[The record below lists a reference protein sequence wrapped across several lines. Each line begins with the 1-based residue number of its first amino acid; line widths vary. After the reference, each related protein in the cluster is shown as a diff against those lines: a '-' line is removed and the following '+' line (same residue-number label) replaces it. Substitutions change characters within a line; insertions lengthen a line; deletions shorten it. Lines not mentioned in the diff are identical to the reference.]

1 MKANSALTAMLL
13 LLTLLAAVPGLWAL
27 EFPPPITGHP
37 SGCHDSI
44 PENPPSAPRS
54 HQCCAG
60 GHDWAITVSTVIPRP
75 ATELARMRTETED
88 LEPVLFGDRPLALFS
103 DSPPRTTSSLRI

>member
-13 LLTLLAAVPGLWAL
+13 LLTLLAAVPALWAL
-27 EFPPPITGHP
+27 EFPPPITGHL

-60 GHDWAITVSTVIPRP
+60 GHNWAVTVSPVIPRP
-75 ATELARMRTETED
+75 ATELARIRTQTED
-88 LEPVLFGDRPLALFS
+88 LETVLFSDRPLPLFS
-103 DSPPRTTSSLRI
+103 YGSPPTTSSLRI